1 MTCRHDS
8 STPVV
13 LLGAAHHGGL
23 GIARSLGRLGVPV
36 YVVDSGGTRPA
47 QFSRYCRGCF
57 SWDLNNATPKQ
68 SVEFLIKAAHS
79 IGRDPILIPTN
90 DAAALFVADNSGVL
104 CHSYIF
110 PNQSAERSHALV
122 SKKSLFQLASQY
134 NIPTP
139 HTFSPASR
147 GEAFA
152 FARTANYPVMIKPDD
167 CGRPGAAKTKC
178 IAHDASDLQK
188 KYEAMDGSQQAN
200 ILFQEYIPGG
210 DDSIWM
216 FNGYF
221 NRRSECLF
229 GMTGKKIRQCPVYT
243 GAACLAICLHNDA
256 VYQTTLDF
264 MKAVGYQGILDIGY
278 RYDARDAKYKVL
290 DVNPRIGSTFRLFVG
305 DSGMDVAR
313 ALYLDLTSQEVL
325 PSQVREGRKWIVE
338 DADIVSSYRYW
349 RDGKLNAIDW
359 VRSFSGVQETS
370 FLSLTDPLPIV
381 PALISDL
388 CEAGARV
395 WRKAFG
401 RNGTQSD
408 LGRPP
413 DLVERPLASDVVGQ
427 IRKGISKALTQ
438 SCATRP
444 VAFSSQDKALP
455 HGVAAT
461 LSFRKTGAN
470 VSIRR
475 IFKLS
480 SRISGSEDISTLS
493 QSARA
498 QQIAADRYF
507 QSNSSF
513 WKEAY
518 EHRNLQSAIYQ
529 ARRATALQFFERLA
543 LPPSSEILDVG
554 CGAGILSV
562 DLARKGY
569 RVQAIDSTP
578 AMLELTSRRAADAG
592 VSDRLI
598 IGSGDIHALK
608 LEDQSLDVV
617 FALGV
622 LPWVPALSRP
632 LAEVARVLKTGAHF
646 IVTIDNG
653 KRLSHRIDPLLPA
666 RRVIGRFLRSI
677 NLRDSVVSRTH
688 TLQEIDS
695 SLSAAGFEKVDSKTL
710 GFGPF
715 TLGGFR
721 VLPDEI
727 GLRLDDALQRTG
739 DRVSFLRRAG
749 AQCIVLARKKKVNT

>member
-1 MTCRHDS
+1 VHQ
-8 STPVV
+8 
-13 LLGAAHHGGL
+13 AGGFL
-23 GIARSLGRLGVPV
+23 IAGQSIAP
-36 YVVDSGGTRPA
+36 
-47 QFSRYCRGCF
+47 RGCRYPF
-57 SWDLNNATPKQ
+57 
-68 SVEFLIKAAHS
+68 S
-79 IGRDPILIPTN
+79 IGN
-90 DAAALFVADNSGVL
+90 
-104 CHSYIF
+104 
-110 PNQSAERSHALV
+110 RS
-122 SKKSLFQLASQY
+122 KRQQ
-134 NIPTP
+134 T
-139 HTFSPASR
+139 
-147 GEAFA
+147 E
-152 FARTANYPVMIKPDD
+152 
-167 CGRPGAAKTKC
+167 
-178 IAHDASDLQK
+178 DLK
-188 KYEAMDGSQQAN
+188 
-200 ILFQEYIPGG
+200 
-210 DDSIWM
+210 
-216 FNGYF
+216 
-221 NRRSECLF
+221 
-229 GMTGKKIRQCPVYT
+229 
-243 GAACLAICLHNDA
+243 
-256 VYQTTLDF
+256 
-264 MKAVGYQGILDIGY
+264 
-278 RYDARDAKYKVL
+278 
-290 DVNPRIGSTFRLFVG
+290 
-305 DSGMDVAR
+305 
-313 ALYLDLTSQEVL
+313 
-325 PSQVREGRKWIVE
+325 
-338 DADIVSSYRYW
+338 VSS
-349 RDGKLNAIDW
+349 
-359 VRSFSGVQETS
+359 
-370 FLSLTDPLPIV
+370 
-381 PALISDL
+381 
-388 CEAGARV
+388 RV
-395 WRKAFG
+395 SA
-401 RNGTQSD
+401 
-408 LGRPP
+408 
-413 DLVERPLASDVVGQ
+413 
-427 IRKGISKALTQ
+427 
-438 SCATRP
+438 
-444 VAFSSQDKALP
+444 
-455 HGVAAT
+455 
-461 LSFRKTGAN
+461 
-470 VSIRR
+470 
-475 IFKLS
+475 
-480 SRISGSEDISTLS
+480 SEDINTLS

-721 VLPDEI
+721 VLPDGI